1 MQTCYRHG
9 DRKAGVICQRCDR
22 PICPSCM
29 HQASVGFHCP
39 ECTKRGAQKV
49 VRASQLRTR
58 PTLTYA
64 LIAINVAIYVAG
76 VGSALQTRD
85 AVLADYGLIS
95 ELTVPGGQTIPVGV
109 GAGEWYRLITSGF
122 LHINVIHI
130 AFNMLALY
138 QLGMLL
144 EPAFGRLRLGVVYVT
159 CLLTGS
165 MVVTLVS
172 PDRLTIGA
180 SGAVFG
186 LMGFAF
192 MAMRARGIDPF
203 STGLGGTIVINLII
217 TFTLSS
223 YISVGGHGGGLAGGF
238 LCGWIMTSFGPRYLR
253 DDRMTTAV
261 VAAVGAA
268 AFAIALLVA

>member
-1 MQTCYRHG
+1 
-9 DRKAGVICQRCDR
+9 
-22 PICPSCM
+22 M

-39 ECTKRGAQKV
+39 DCAKRGAQKV

-58 PTLTYA
+58 PILTQA
-64 LIAINVAIYVAG
+64 LIAINVVIFL
-76 VGSALQTRD
+76 VGIGSGLQTRD
-85 AVLADYGLIS
+85 AVLFDYGLIS
-95 ELTVPGGQTIPVGV
+95 EFTTSFGQTVPIGV

-122 LHINVIHI
+122 LHINIIHV

-144 EPAFGRLRLGVVYVT
+144 EPAFGRLRLAIVYVT

-165 MVVTLVS
+165 MVVTIIT
-172 PDRLTIGA
+172 PDQLTIGA

-238 LCGWIMTSFGPRYLR
+238 LCGWVMTSFGPRYLR
-253 DDRMTTAV
+253 DERRTTAL
-261 VAAVGAA
+261 VAAIGAVA
-268 AFAIALLVA
+268 LVVALLVA

>member
-39 ECTKRGAQKV
+39 ECTKSGAQKV
-49 VRASQLRTR
+49 VRANQLRTR
-58 PTLTYA
+58 PVVTYG
-64 LIAINVAIYVAG
+64 LIAINVAIFIAG
-76 VGSALQTRD
+76 IGSALQTRD
-85 AVLADYGLIS
+85 AVLFDYGLIS
-95 ELTVPGGQTIPVGV
+95 EVTTPGGVVVPVGV
-109 GAGEWYRLITSGF
+109 AAGEWYRLITSGF
-122 LHINVIHI
+122 LHVNIIHI

-144 EPAFGRLRLGVVYVT
+144 EPAFGRLRLFAVYMT
-159 CLLTGS
+159 SLLVGS
-165 MVVTLVS
+165 MVVTIVS
-172 PDRLTIGA
+172 PDQLTIGA

-192 MAMRARGIDPF
+192 MALRARGIDPF

-238 LCGWIMTSFGPRYLR
+238 LCGWIMTDLGPKHLK
-253 DDRMTTAV
+253 DDRATLAAV
-261 VAAVGAA
+261 VAIGAG
-268 AFAIALLVA
+268 AFVASILLA

>member
-39 ECTKRGAQKV
+39 ECAKTGAQKV
-49 VRASQLRTR
+49 VRANQLRTR
-58 PTLTYA
+58 PVVTYA
-64 LIAINVAIYVAG
+64 LIAVNVAIFLLCIGSGAETRPG
-76 VGSALQTRD
+76 VILDFSM
-85 AVLADYGLIS
+85 LADGLS
-95 ELTVPGGQTIPVGV
+95 PVTGQPIGV
-109 GAGEWYRLITSGF
+109 ANGEIYRLVTGGF
-122 LHINVIHI
+122 LHANIIHI

-144 EPAFGRLRLGVVYVT
+144 ESAFGRMRFAVVYAVSLLAGSLGVV
-159 CLLTGS
+159 LLHPHQFT
-165 MVVTLVS
+165 V
-172 PDRLTIGA
+172 GA

-223 YISVGGHGGGLAGGF
+223 YISVGGHVGGLIGGAI
-238 LCGWIMTSFGPRYLR
+238 CGWILTDVGPKQLKDERATLA
-253 DDRMTTAV
+253 AV
-261 VAAVGAA
+261 VAVGAVA
-268 AFAIALLVA
+268 AVAGVLLA

>member
-39 ECTKRGAQKV
+39 ECARSGAQKV

-58 PTLTYA
+58 PVATFA
-64 LIAINVAIYVAG
+64 LIAINVAIFLICIGSGGETRPEVILDFSMLG
-76 VGSALQTRD
+76 ELVGPTGEA
-85 AVLADYGLIS
+85 I
-95 ELTVPGGQTIPVGV
+95 GV
-109 GAGEWYRLITSGF
+109 GAGEYYRLVTGGF
-122 LHINVIHI
+122 LHANIIHI

-138 QLGMLL
+138 QLGLLL
-144 EPAFGRLRLGVVYVT
+144 EPAFGRLRFTAVYLAA
-159 CLLTGS
+159 LLTGS
-165 MVVTLVS
+165 LGVVILHPHDFTV
-172 PDRLTIGA
+172 GA

-192 MAMRARGIDPF
+192 TAMRARGIDPF

-223 YISVGGHGGGLAGGF
+223 YISVGGHVGGLIGGA
-238 LCGWIMTSFGPRYLR
+238 LCGWILTDLGPKQLKDERATLA
-253 DDRMTTAV
+253 AV
-261 VAAVGAA
+261 VAVGVAA
-268 AFAIALLVA
+268 AVAAIALA

>member
-39 ECTKRGAQKV
+39 ECTKSGAQKV
-49 VRASQLRTR
+49 VRANQLRTR
-58 PTLTYA
+58 PVVT
-64 LIAINVAIYVAG
+64 
-76 VGSALQTRD
+76 
-85 AVLADYGLIS
+85 YGLIAANLVVFIACVGS
-95 ELTVPGGQTIPVGV
+95 GLETRPEVIADFAVLGESPAPGFPIGV
-109 GAGEWYRLITSGF
+109 ASGEWYRLVTGGF
-122 LHINVIHI
+122 LHANVIHI

-144 EPAFGRLRLGVVYVT
+144 EPAFGRLRFAVVYLASMLVGSLGVV
-159 CLLTGS
+159 LLH
-165 MVVTLVS
+165 
-172 PDRLTIGA
+172 PDQFTVGA

-223 YISVGGHGGGLAGGF
+223 YISVGGHVGGLIGGAI
-238 LCGWIMTSFGPRYLR
+238 CGWILTDLGPKQLR
-253 DDRMTTAV
+253 DDRATL
-261 VAAVGAA
+261 AAMAGVGAA
-268 AFAIALLVA
+268 AFVASILLA

>member
-1 MQTCYRHG
+1 
-9 DRKAGVICQRCDR
+9 
-22 PICPSCM
+22 M

-39 ECTKRGAQKV
+39 ECTKKGAQKV

-64 LIAINVAIYVAG
+64 LIAINVAIFVAG
-76 VGSALQTRD
+76 IGAGLQTRD
-85 AVLADYGLIS
+85 NVLFDYGLIS
-95 ELTVPGGQTIPVGV
+95 QTPSGLPIGV
-109 GAGEWYRLITSGF
+109 AAGEWYRLVTSGF
-122 LHINVIHI
+122 LHFNIIHV

-144 EPAFGRLRLGVVYVT
+144 EPAFGRLRLAIVYCT

-172 PDRLTIGA
+172 PDHLTIGA

-238 LCGWIMTSFGPRYLR
+238 LCGWIMTSFGPRYIR
-253 DDRMTTAV
+253 DDRLTTVA
-261 VAAVGAA
+261 VAAVGVA
-268 AFAIALLVA
+268 AFVIALVAA

>member
-39 ECTKRGAQKV
+39 ECTKSGAQKV

-58 PTLTYA
+58 PVVTYA
-64 LIAINVAIYVAG
+64 LIAVNVVIFLAG
-76 VGSALQTRD
+76 VGSGLQTRTP
-85 AVLADYGLIS
+85 VIVDYGLIS
-95 ELTVPGGQTIPVGV
+95 LGQTPLGPVGV
-109 GAGEWYRLITSGF
+109 GAGEWYRLVTSGF
-122 LHINVIHI
+122 LHINIIHI

-138 QLGMLL
+138 QLGSLI
-144 EPAFGRLRLGVVYVT
+144 ETAFGRLRFVVVYFTSMLVGSLGVV
-159 CLLTGS
+159 LLT
-165 MVVTLVS
+165 
-172 PDRLTIGA
+172 PDRLTVGA

-186 LMGFAF
+186 LMGCAF

-203 STGLGGTIVINLII
+203 STGLGGTIVLNLII

-223 YISVGGHGGGLAGGF
+223 YISVGGHIGGLIGGAI
-238 LCGWIMTSFGPRYLR
+238 CGWILTDFGPKQLR
-253 DDRMTTAV
+253 DPRTTLAA
-261 VAAVGAA
+261 VAAVGVA
-268 AFAIALLVA
+268 AFVASIVVA

>member
-39 ECTKRGAQKV
+39 DCTKSGAQKV

-58 PTLTYA
+58 PVVTYTLIGINT
-64 LIAINVAIYVAG
+64 AIFLLCI
-76 VGSALQTRD
+76 GSGLETRPQVVFD
-85 AVLADYGLIS
+85 FAMLGRS
-95 ELTVPGGQTIPVGV
+95 PVPGLDIGV
-109 GAGEWYRLITSGF
+109 AAGEYYRLVTGGF
-122 LHINVIHI
+122 LHANIIHI

-144 EPAFGRLRLGVVYVT
+144 ESAFGRTRFLAVYVVSLLAGSLGVVI
-159 CLLTGS
+159 LHPDQLT
-165 MVVTLVS
+165 V
-172 PDRLTIGA
+172 GA

-217 TFTLSS
+217 TFTLSG
-223 YISVGGHGGGLAGGF
+223 YISVGGHLGGLVGGA
-238 LCGWIMTSFGPRYLR
+238 LCGYVLTDLGPRQLR
-253 DDRMTTAV
+253 DDRAILGAV
-261 VAAVGAA
+261 VGLGV
-268 AFAIALLVA
+268 AFFMASILLA

>member
-39 ECTKRGAQKV
+39 ECAKTGAQKV
-49 VRASQLRTR
+49 VRANQLRTR
-58 PTLTYA
+58 PVVTYA
-64 LIAINVAIYVAG
+64 LIAVNVAIFLLCI
-76 VGSALQTRD
+76 GSGAQTRPGVILD
-85 AVLADYGLIS
+85 FSMLADGLS
-95 ELTVPGGQTIPVGV
+95 PVTGQPIGV
-109 GAGEWYRLITSGF
+109 ANGEIYRLVTGGF
-122 LHINVIHI
+122 LHANIIHV

-144 EPAFGRLRLGVVYVT
+144 ESAFGRMRFAVVYAVSLLAGSLGVV
-159 CLLTGS
+159 LLHPHQFT
-165 MVVTLVS
+165 V
-172 PDRLTIGA
+172 GA

-223 YISVGGHGGGLAGGF
+223 YISVGGHVGGLIGGAI
-238 LCGWIMTSFGPRYLR
+238 CGWILTDVGPKQLKDERATLA
-253 DDRMTTAV
+253 AV
-261 VAAVGAA
+261 VAVGAVA
-268 AFAIALLVA
+268 AVAGVLLA